1 MIIESNKARWL
12 MITGALTLSLWWSLP
27 NIFPNKKAWWLAK
40 EKLIYGLDI
49 QGGLHLALGVNV
61 DDVIQ
66 KKLTRSAKNI
76 EEYLTGEGL
85 KIKKSE
91 VRGIYIY
98 IQVNKAEDISLVQSK
113 ITTEYGSLFRI
124 LGTTNSEVK
133 LSYLQLQEENIKKE
147 IIDQSIEVI
156 RNRID
161 EFGVNEPVITAQGQT
176 RVLVQLPGV
185 KEAEKAREL
194 IQKTAFLELMLV
206 SEDSNISAE
215 ELLEWISFAEEKGN
229 YSFKAKSSYRKY
241 VRRLNKDL
249 QSKLPPQTRIVF
261 MKDDSAESMFV
272 GRTPLLVETDTGL
285 TGDMLDDASVGAGQ
299 FGEPVVNFQFGIE
312 GRKRFSEVTSKNIG
326 RVLAIVLDGVVKT
339 APQIKD
345 HMTDRGQISLGSQ
358 DRNAMLEEAQ
368 MISTTLR
375 AGALPT
381 QLELLEERTVGP
393 TLGRDHVEK
402 GRNAIIVATIL
413 IFIFLLLY
421 YRWLGLVADVALGV
435 NILLLISCLTSF
447 GATLTLPGIAG
458 IILTIGMAVD
468 ANIIIFE
475 RFKEELAKGSSVKL
489 AIQEGF
495 GRAFSAILDA
505 NITTAIACLVLMY
518 FGTGPIRGF
527 AVTLFCGII
536 TSVFT
541 SIFLSRTL
549 LQTLVHQFKIKI
561 G

>member
-1 MIIESNKARWL
+1 MIIEKNRTRWF
-12 MITGALTLSLWWSLP
+12 IIAGILTLAFWWILP
-27 NIFPNKKAWWLAK
+27 NFFPNKKAWWLAK

-49 QGGLHLALGVNV
+49 QGGLHLVLGVNV
-61 DDVIQ
+61 NDVIQ
-66 KKLTRSAKNI
+66 KKLVRSTKNI
-76 EEYLTGEGL
+76 SEYLQKEGL
-85 KIKKSE
+85 QIEKSE
-91 VRGIYIY
+91 VQGTIIH
-98 IQVNKAEDISLVQSK
+98 IQPKKKEDLQLVQDK
-113 ITTEYGSLFRI
+113 IVAEYGSLFRTLEI
-124 LGTTNSEVK
+124 TDSEIK
-133 LSYLQLQEENIKKE
+133 LSYLQLQDENVKKE

-206 SEDSNISAE
+206 SDGEKMTAE
-215 ELLEWISFAEEKGN
+215 KLLEWISFAEEKGN
-229 YSFKAKSSYRKY
+229 YSFKKEASYRNY

-249 QSKLPPQTRIVF
+249 QSKLPPDTRIVF
-261 MKDDSAESMFV
+261 MKDEAAESMFI

-285 TGDMLDDASVGAGQ
+285 TGDMLDDASVGVGQ
-299 FGEPVVNFQFGIE
+299 FGEPVVNFRFGIE

-326 RVLAIVLDGVVKT
+326 RMLAVVLDGVVKT

-358 DRNAMLEEAQ
+358 DRNEMLEEAQ

-393 TLGRDHVEK
+393 TLGRDYVEK
-402 GRNAIIVATIL
+402 GKNAIIIAIVLIL
-413 IFIFLLLY
+413 IFLLIY
-421 YRWLGLVADVALGV
+421 YRWLGLVADIALCS
-435 NILLLISCLTSF
+435 NMLLLLAILTSF

-475 RFKEELAKGSSVKL
+475 RLKEELLKGSSIKL
-489 AIQEGF
+489 SIQEGF
-495 GRAFSAILDA
+495 GRALSAILDA

-541 SIFLSRTL
+541 SIFVSRTL